1 MSVHNSISSKDK
13 YFKCEDT
20 EKVNSYNRYGK
31 QHCTPHR
38 IHESQI
44 DKLVIEELLQWREKI
59 ISESDKYDK
68 IIHEWVRNRPIYE
81 QKIKQYNDR
90 IQVIRNQIEEIIME
104 RISDREHAEVYNN
117 MISKREEQISD
128 LEKKISDCKIYD
140 KISRERHAQLKS
152 TAEMLDEILDKGEL
166 SDAQLRTLV
175 RRIVVHQNEDKSLD
189 VRLEFN
195 GDFEDSVSV
204 YVEKEI
210 A

>member
-1 MSVHNSISSKDK
+1 MS
-13 YFKCEDT
+13 
-20 EKVNSYNRYGK
+20 GK
-31 QHCTPHR
+31 
-38 IHESQI
+38 I
-44 DKLVIEELLQWREKI
+44 V
-59 ISESDKYDK
+59 SESDRYDK
-68 IIHEWVRNRPIYE
+68 IVREWVRKKPLYE

-90 IQVIRNQIEEIIME
+90 ILVIKNRIEKIIME

-117 MISKREEQISD
+117 NISKREEQIAD

-175 RRIVVHQNEDKSLD
+175 RRIIVHQNEDKILD

-195 GDFEDSVSV
+195 GDFEDSVAV

>member
-20 EKVNSYNRYGK
+20 EKVKSYNRYGK
-31 QHCTPHR
+31 QHCTPHH

-68 IIHEWVRNRPIYE
+68 IVHEWVRKKPLYE

-90 IQVIRNQIEEIIME
+90 IQVIRNQIKEIIME
-104 RISDREHAEVYNN
+104 RIYDREHAEVYNN

-140 KISRERHAQLKS
+140 KISKERHAQLKS

-175 RRIVVHQNEDKSLD
+175 RRIVIHQNDDKRLD
-189 VRLEFN
+189 IRLEFN
-195 GDFEDSVSV
+195 GNFEDSVSV